1 MADNIISP
9 RLRIKE
15 VQQILGCSKTH
26 VYDLHNRRLLIRR
39 TDGRRF
45 TYWIRA
51 EVEAFALGLNPYD
64 NTDAS

>member
-1 MADNIISP
+1 MADNFISP

-15 VQQILGCSKTH
+15 VQQILRCSKTH
-26 VYDLHNRRLLIRR
+26 VYDLHNRRLLLRR

-45 TYWIRA
+45 TYWIRS
-51 EVEAFALGLNPYD
+51 EVEAYALGLNPYD